1 MASRVVQSN
10 PEQVIKEVFSVF
22 DEDNKGYV
30 NQADLLRVM
39 QRLEEETEYDVNDL
53 FAAADVNGDG
63 TIDYEEFV
71 ELMTATI

>member
-10 PEQVIKEVFSVF
+10 LEEVVKEVFAVF

-39 QRLEEETEYDVNDL
+39 EKLEEDTEEINDL
-53 FAAADVNGDG
+53 FGAADVNGDG
-63 TIDYEEFV
+63 TIDYDEFV